1 MKRGEIWW
9 AALSAPM
16 RSEPGFR
23 RPVLIVQSDAFNDSR
38 IRTVL
43 AVVVTSNLRL
53 ASAPGNIELSTTQS
67 RLPKRSVVNVSQIV
81 TLDKS
86 FLGQRVGQL
95 DNNLM
100 RVVDAGLR
108 LVLSLR

>member
-9 AALSAPM
+9 ATLCGP
-16 RSEPGFR
+16 RGSEAGFR

-38 IRTVL
+38 IRTVV

-53 ASAPGNIELSTTQS
+53 ASAPGNVELSTKQS
-67 RLPKRSVVNVSQIV
+67 RLPKRSVVNVSQVV
-81 TLDKS
+81 TMDKS
-86 FLGQRVGQL
+86 FLHERAGLLEGSVMQ
-95 DNNLM
+95 
-100 RVVDAGLR
+100 VVDAGLR